1 MDTTYLDDLVAWI
14 DALRDRV
21 ARGDLKGRGAFRVG
35 ADALAVERAA
45 RILLADVDHDRN
57 LTLDRRRERFNVER
71 RLQLLA
77 ELRRLREQ
85 IG

>member
-1 MDTTYLDDLVAWI
+1 MTTDLDDLVVWI
-14 DALRDRV
+14 DALRGRV
-21 ARGDLKGRGAFRVG
+21 TRGELKGRGTFRLGV
-35 ADALAVERAA
+35 ATVAVERAA

-71 RLQLLA
+71 RRQLLL
-77 ELRRLREQ
+77 ELRRLHEQ